1 MSTTKYSLTRDL
13 EEAKALA
20 DNLLPYVYGEELY
33 GSVDGMFGSASMPSL
48 TIGALLLRLR
58 RLHALEASLTDTQK
72 ALLASIDAQNESV
85 HKEWTLH
92 YNNKLL
98 TEANSRLKV
107 IERYFNDCTEDPRS
121 CANNY
126 LPEALRRTIVE
137 DILAALERY
146 NASTPELER
155 AAKSV
160 DSGLRRFVQPA
171 EFIWAKELQPAY
183 PQDAYWWL
191 YAQPPKV
198 TK

>member
-1 MSTTKYSLTRDL
+1 MSTTKYTLTRDL

-33 GSVDGMFGSASMPSL
+33 GSIGGKFGSSSMPSL

-85 HKEWTLH
+85 HSEWTQH
-92 YNNKLL
+92 YNSKLVA
-98 TEANSRLKV
+98 EANSRLKV
-107 IERYFNDCTEDPRS
+107 IERYFDECTDDPRT

-137 DILAALERY
+137 DILATLERY

-155 AAKSV
+155 AAKSI

-171 EFIWAKELQPAY
+171 EFIWAKELQPTY
-183 PQDAYWWL
+183 PQNVYWWL
-191 YAQPPKV
+191 YALPPKV
-198 TK
+198 AK

>member
-1 MSTTKYSLTRDL
+1 MSTTKYTLTRDL

-33 GSVDGMFGSASMPSL
+33 GSIGGKFGSSSMPSL

-58 RLHALEASLTDTQK
+58 RLHALESNLTEPQK
-72 ALLASIDAQNESV
+72 ALLASIDAQNENV
-85 HKEWTLH
+85 HSEWTQH
-92 YNNKLL
+92 YNNKLVA
-98 TEANSRLKV
+98 EANSRLKV
-107 IERYFNDCTEDPRS
+107 IERYFDECTDDPRT

-146 NASTPELER
+146 NASTSELER
-155 AAKSV
+155 AAKSI

-183 PQDAYWWL
+183 PQDVYWWL
-191 YAQPPKV
+191 YTLPPKV
-198 TK
+198 AK